1 MSGAHSILP
10 PSGAAAWKLCGLW
23 VAMNQAYPK
32 PDTPESLEG
41 NAAHWVFAEML
52 AGNIVCEGLIAPN
65 GVVVTEEMIDGGEL
79 VLDAVYARLTAAG
92 LNVMELSEVHIEE
105 PVTIPR
111 IHSQCWGTP
120 DIWGFSSST
129 STLEVFD
136 YKFGHRF
143 VDEYENDQ
151 GVAYIAGIID
161 HLAEVLGKGAGLLDQ
176 AIKVNFTVIQ
186 PRCFYKGAPVRTWS
200 VMASDL
206 RAHINQLATA
216 AGVALAA
223 DPPAVTNT
231 ECGDCPGRHACPAL
245 QKAAYYDAEFAVK
258 SSPVEL
264 PPAAASLELKMME
277 RSLERL
283 QARVEGMRE
292 AVATYIRQGHS
303 VPWHRAEQGFG
314 RQQWTMPVDQVLAMG
329 SLMGVDLSKTGVKTP
344 KQALKSGVDEAVIKA
359 YSVTPLG
366 SIKLVPDNP
375 ADARRVFGAT
385 N

>member
-23 VAMNQAYPK
+23 VAMNQAYPQ

-52 AGNIVCEGLIAPN
+52 AGRPVLEGMQAPN
-65 GVVVTEEMIDGGEL
+65 GVVVTEEMIEGGEL
-79 VLDAVYARLTAAG
+79 VVDTVRAKIPAG
-92 LNVMELSEVHIEE
+92 TVLHVEE
-105 PVTIPR
+105 PVAIAR
-111 IHSQCWGTP
+111 IHAQCWGTP
-120 DIWGFSSST
+120 DIWAFVQQAL
-129 STLEVFD
+129 TLEVID

-151 GVAYIAGIID
+151 GVAYTAGILD
-161 HLAEVLGKGAGLLDQ
+161 HLADVLGKGPGLLDQ
-176 AIKVNFTVIQ
+176 AIKVNFTVVQ
-186 PRCFYKGAPVRTWS
+186 PRCFYKGSPVRTWS

-206 RAHINQLATA
+206 RAHINQLTNA
-216 AGVALAA
+216 AGVALAPN
-223 DPPAVTNT
+223 PPAVTNP

-245 QKAAYYDAEFAVK
+245 QQAAYYDAEFAVR

-264 PPAAASLELKMME
+264 PPAAASLELRMME
-277 RSLERL
+277 RALERL

-303 VPWHRAEQGFG
+303 VPFHRAEQGYG

-329 SLMGVDLSKTGVKTP
+329 SLMGVDLSKPGVKTP
-344 KQALKSGVDEAVIKA
+344 KQAQKSGVDEAVIKA

-375 ADARRVFGAT
+375 ADARRVFGTT

>member
-23 VAMNQAYPK
+23 VAMNQAYPQ

-52 AGNIVCEGLIAPN
+52 AGRPVSEGMQAPN
-65 GVVVTEEMIDGGEL
+65 GVFITDEMMDGAEL
-79 VLDAVYARLTAAG
+79 LVDTARALVPAG
-92 LNVMELSEVHIEE
+92 VPLNVEQRVA
-105 PVTIPR
+105 IPA
-111 IHSQCWGTP
+111 IHPECFGTP
-120 DIWGFSSST
+120 DIWAYDCAT
-129 STLEVFD
+129 AILDVID

-151 GVAYIAGIID
+151 CVAYTSGLID
-161 HLAEVLGKGAGLLDQ
+161 HIARMLSKAPGLLDQ
-176 AIKVNFTVIQ
+176 AVRVRITVIQ
-186 PRCFYKGAPVRTWS
+186 PRCFYKGSPVRTWS

-206 RAHINQLATA
+206 RAHINQLANA
-216 AGVALAA
+216 AGVALAPN
-223 DPPAVTNT
+223 PPAVTNP

-245 QKAAYYDAEFAVK
+245 QQAAYYDAEFAVK

-264 PPAAASLELKMME
+264 PPAAASLELKMLE

-292 AVATYIRQGHS
+292 AVAAYIRQGHS
-303 VPWHRAEQGFG
+303 VPWHRAEQGYG

-329 SLMGVDLSKTGVKTP
+329 SLMGVDLSKPGVKTP
-344 KQALKSGVDEAVIKA
+344 KQAIKSGVDEAVIKA
-359 YSVTPLG
+359 YSITPLG
-366 SIKLVPDNP
+366 SLKLISDNP
-375 ADARRVFGAT
+375 ADARRVFGIT

>member
-65 GVVVTEEMIDGGEL
+65 GVVVTEEMIEGGEL
-79 VLDAVYARLTAAG
+79 VVETVRARMPAERFGAPRVEEAVGIA
-92 LNVMELSEVHIEE
+92 
-105 PVTIPR
+105 R
-111 IHSQCWGTP
+111 IHPQCWGTP
-120 DIWGFSSST
+120 DIWAFSAAPLV
-129 STLEVFD
+129 LEVID

-151 GVAYIAGIID
+151 GVAYIAGIVD
-161 HLAEVLGKGAGLLDQ
+161 ALAEKFKEGAGLFDQ
-176 AIKVNFTVIQ
+176 RCKVNFTVIQ

-200 VMASDL
+200 VLASDL
-206 RAHINQLATA
+206 RGHINQLAGA
-216 AGVALAA
+216 AELALMPN
-223 DPPAVTNT
+223 PPAVTNA
-231 ECGDCPGRHACPAL
+231 ECRDCPGRHACPAL
-245 QKAAYYDAEFAVK
+245 QQAAYSDAEFAVK

-264 PPAAASLELKMME
+264 PPAAASLELKMLE

-292 AVATYIRQGHS
+292 AVAAYIRQGHS
-303 VPWHRAEQGFG
+303 VPFHRAEQGYG

-329 SLMGVDLSKTGVKTP
+329 SLMGVDLSKPGVKTP
-344 KQALKSGVDEAVIKA
+344 KQAIKSGVDEAVIKA
-359 YSVTPLG
+359 YSITPLG

-375 ADARRVFGAT
+375 ADARRVFGTT

>member
-23 VAMNQAYPK
+23 VAMNQAYPQ

-52 AGNIVCEGLIAPN
+52 AGRPVSEGMQAPN
-65 GVVVTEEMIDGGEL
+65 GVFITEEMIEGGEL
-79 VLDAVYARLTAAG
+79 VVDTVRARIPAG
-92 LNVMELSEVHIEE
+92 TVLHVEE
-105 PVTIPR
+105 PVAIPR
-111 IHSQCWGTP
+111 IHAQCWGTP
-120 DIWGFSSST
+120 DIWAFYGV
-129 STLEVFD
+129 TLEVID

-151 GVAYIAGIID
+151 GVAYTAGIID
-161 HLAEVLGKGAGLLDQ
+161 HLADMLGKGAGLLDQ
-176 AIKVNFTVIQ
+176 AIKVNFTVVQ

-206 RAHINQLATA
+206 RAHINQLANA
-216 AGVALAA
+216 AGVALAPN
-223 DPPAVTNT
+223 PPAVTNS
-231 ECGDCPGRHACPAL
+231 ECKDCPGRHACPAL
-245 QKAAYYDAEFAVK
+245 QQAAYHDAEFAVK

-264 PPAAASLELKMME
+264 PPAAASLELRMME
-277 RSLERL
+277 RALERL

-303 VPWHRAEQGFG
+303 VPFHRAEQGYG
-314 RQQWTMPVDQVLAMG
+314 RQQWTMPTEQVLAMG
-329 SLMGVDLSKTGVKTP
+329 QLMGVDLSKPGVKTP
-344 KQALKSGVDEAVIKA
+344 KQAIKSGVDEAVIKA

-366 SIKLVPDNP
+366 SLKLISDNP
-375 ADARRVFGAT
+375 ADARRVFGTT